1 MNLDQDFNYQTLEL
15 PDDYEGKVTATLIAA
30 HANHGKRRSV
40 LYVHGFI
47 DYFFHPHMAAQ
58 FLAHGYD
65 FYALELRK
73 YGHALLEHQHP
84 NYCRSMEEYFAE
96 ITIALRQIYQ
106 ESEHPILLL
115 GHSTGGL
122 ITSLYM
128 NDGEEKKLVN
138 ALVLN
143 SPFLAL
149 NKSALLRILASP
161 LAKAASRL
169 LPFSKLSSAVSPVY
183 AQSVHKNHH
192 GEWDFNLDWKPIAG
206 FPAYFAWTKAVLE
219 TQLRLKRHSNIEV
232 PVLVMHASRSFVP
245 KEFTKETLTADTVL
259 NVKDIADIGPKLGQQ
274 VTMLEI
280 KDAMHDI
287 FLSKKEVREYAFQ
300 EMFRWLDM
308 VVYAKPT
315 HS

>member
-1 MNLDQDFNYQTLEL
+1 MNLNQDFNYQTLEL

-30 HANHGKRRSV
+30 HANQGKRRSV

-73 YGHALLEHQHP
+73 YGRALMAHQHP
-84 NYCRSMEEYFAE
+84 NYCRSMEEYFPE
-96 ITIALRQIYQ
+96 MTLALRQIYQ
-106 ESEHPILLL
+106 ESQHAIILM

-122 ITSLYM
+122 SSSLYM
-128 NDGEEKKLVN
+128 NDGAEKKLVN

-149 NKSALLRILASP
+149 NKNALLRTFAAP
-161 LAKAASRL
+161 LAKVASSL
-169 LPFSKLSSAVSPVY
+169 SPFSKLDGAISPVY
-183 AQSVHKNHH
+183 GQSVHKNHH

-219 TQLRLKRHSNIEV
+219 AQLRLKTHSTIEV

-245 KEFTKETLTADTVL
+245 KEFTRETLTADTVL
-259 NVKDIADIGPKLGQQ
+259 NVKDIARIGPKLGRQ
-274 VTMLEI
+274 VTMLQI

-287 FLSKKEVREYAFQ
+287 FLSKKEVREYAFK
-300 EMFRWLDM
+300 EMFRWLDKA
-308 VVYAKPT
+308 VYTKAAYT
-315 HS
+315 